1 MVRCTFSPARA
12 WRLAVG
18 PASTRTLDPTAHLRG
33 TGSSERTSCTLSQIG
48 AVCRSMSCCI
58 DYHLQST
65 LVVHKIVPLRQPE
78 PLMRIPSSVS
88 AARLVIPAMT
98 LILSVTS
105 AAAFDLSRLSPIT
118 GSGPVVKELR
128 EVGNFQDVRLSTGA
142 RVVLRQGER
151 VSVQVEAESNI
162 APLIGTYIEDG
173 SLVIDD
179 GRSFKSSSAEVV
191 VTIVRIGSIRTTRS
205 VAVLAEGLNTP
216 TLTIAMGGS
225 SVLNLRNLKVGKLN
239 VALGGSSVL
248 KANGTAEA
256 FSSELGGSSALQA
269 TRLEAWAV
277 SVSSGGSA
285 QAAVWAKDSLRL
297 SLGGSSG
304 VTYYGTIVPV
314 LATSGSA
321 TVRSLGV
328 APEGQQ

>member
-1 MVRCTFSPARA
+1 
-12 WRLAVG
+12 
-18 PASTRTLDPTAHLRG
+18 
-33 TGSSERTSCTLSQIG
+33 
-48 AVCRSMSCCI
+48 
-58 DYHLQST
+58 
-65 LVVHKIVPLRQPE
+65 
-78 PLMRIPSSVS
+78 
-88 AARLVIPAMT
+88 MT

-118 GSGPVVKELR
+118 GSGLVVKELR

-205 VAVLAEGLNTP
+205 VAVLAEALNTP

-225 SVLNLRNLKVGKLN
+225 SVLNLRNLKIGRAHV
-239 VALGGSSVL
+239 
-248 KANGTAEA
+248 
-256 FSSELGGSSALQA
+256 
-269 TRLEAWAV
+269 
-277 SVSSGGSA
+277 
-285 QAAVWAKDSLRL
+285 
-297 SLGGSSG
+297 
-304 VTYYGTIVPV
+304 
-314 LATSGSA
+314 
-321 TVRSLGV
+321 
-328 APEGQQ
+328 